1 MEEKR
6 KKRERETREMQNSS
20 VTGRSRMKSAAQ
32 SKTSSN
38 TSGSGWKTTW
48 TGGGLA
54 DNRHERG
61 GRERRERRESR
72 KTGQEQPENETIRCI
87 VREIFFPFRKGVLV
101 VDGGS
106 VRERRE
112 KRKWA

>member
-32 SKTSSN
+32 SKTSS
-38 TSGSGWKTTW
+38 GSGWKKTW

-101 VDGGS
+101 VDGGR
-106 VRERRE
+106 VRV
-112 KRKWA
+112 